1 MKRLHGIP
9 LLIVA
14 ALLILGAG
22 CLQGQEARHVDTA
35 PQATG
40 HEAMLRLLN
49 DTAGRM
55 QDALSGLDRATAD
68 AADALGT
75 TGLSGPGAETVLR
88 RPVAADPAVLTVI
101 TFDLDGVVHAAE
113 PEEAKVLLDRRLDD
127 SAVTKAIATRQ
138 PLLSNLF
145 PLAQG
150 GDAVVIIHPVVRG
163 DGTATGMVSTAF
175 IPFDLLAPI
184 AVDASRG
191 TSCTFMVIQ
200 TDGRILYDADPEE
213 VGRETLDNA
222 LYREFPEILAIAR
235 QAAGNR
241 TGYGT
246 YSFYS
251 TGLGKIINKETF
263 WTTVGLYGTEWRV
276 MVIRERGGAGATAL
290 TPLAG

>member
-9 LLIVA
+9 LLVVA

-22 CLQGQEARHVDTA
+22 CLQEQEARPVDTA

-40 HEAMLRLLN
+40 HAAMLRLLN
-49 DTAGRM
+49 DTAERM
-55 QDALSGLDRATAD
+55 QDALSGLDHATAD

-75 TGLSGPGAETVLR
+75 TGLSGPGAETALR
-88 RPVAADPAVLTVI
+88 RPVAADLSVLTVI
-101 TFDLDGVVHAAE
+101 TFDLDGVVRAAE
-113 PEEAKVLLDRRLDD
+113 PEEAKILLGQRLGDQAVLQ
-127 SAVTKAIATRQ
+127 AIATRQ
-138 PLLSNLF
+138 PLLSDLF

-163 DGTATGMVSTAF
+163 DGAATGMVSTAF

-184 AVDASRG
+184 AADASRK
-191 TSCTFMVIQ
+191 TPCSFMVIQ
-200 TDGRILYDADPEE
+200 TDGRILYDPDPEE
-213 VGRETLDNA
+213 VGRETLDDA
-222 LYREFPEILAIAR
+222 LYKEFPEILAIAR
-235 QAAGNR
+235 QAAGDR

-263 WTTVGLYGTEWRV
+263 WTTIGLHDTEWRV
-276 MVIRERGGAGATAL
+276 MVIGEL
-290 TPLAG
+290 